1 MSKSMNAMLTF
12 QRGILSRLGLAR
24 IDLARTALSA
34 EIMSN
39 WMCRILGSMSLRPG
53 LEYTGATKNNN
64 KSRSLPFVFSITDTA
79 RIEITA
85 GVLRVWVDDELVSR
99 GAVTAAV
106 TNGSFTSN
114 VTGWTDSDESGA
126 TSQWQTGGYLALL
139 GNGTNAAIRDQ
150 QVTVNESNSQ
160 HALRITIA
168 RGPVTLRVGST
179 SGGDDYVSER
189 TLGTGVY
196 SLAFTPTSNFHI
208 RLSNRES
215 YTTLV
220 DSVAVEAAGTMEFTV
235 PWQEA
240 DLLSIRYVQSGSVIY
255 EACRGYQQRIIA
267 RHGAGSW
274 SVSVYEATD
283 GPFRAINATPV
294 TITPSALSG
303 DITLTASK
311 SLFKTTHVGA
321 LWRVDSVGQ
330 TVNDSFASDNDFSGE
345 IRVTGVEGQRAF
357 GIQITGVWVGTLT
370 LQYSVAE
377 PGNWVD
383 VESYTVPTSKSY
395 NDTLDNQII
404 YYRIGIKTGNYT
416 SGTATISLSFTSGS
430 ISGIARI
437 TAYSSPTVVSAV
449 VLQDFGATTASSD
462 WWEGQWSDFR
472 GWPSAV
478 SLHEGRIWM
487 GGNDKI
493 LGTISDDFTG
503 YDDGFEGDGGPIS
516 RNIGEGPV
524 ENINWMMSLGRLII
538 GTESSSANINPV
550 RMEANSILSARSNS
564 FDEPLT
570 PTNFN
575 LKYANTTGIYVDQS
589 GTRLMS
595 VGYDLQANDY
605 LATDLTMLAPD
616 IAGDGF
622 TALGVQ
628 KSPDPRVSAPIE
640 DGTVVVLVYDK
651 LEDVRGLIKVE
662 SPGASGFIEDVC
674 VLPAIGEDEV
684 YYTVRRTINGST
696 VRYHEKMA
704 RLSECRGGTLNK
716 QADSFIVYSGAATTT
731 ITGLGHLEGEEVV
744 AWANGKDLGTYTVA
758 GGQITGLTSAATG
771 ESEAVTGAIVG
782 LSYEALWK
790 SGKQSIA
797 TALGVPLNQD
807 KRIDSI
813 GLILADTHRDGL
825 YYGPDFDN
833 LDPLPLEEDGEAV
846 EDDTVHEAYDKPMI
860 TFPGE
865 WTTDARFCLKATA
878 PRPCTVLSCVVSMT
892 F

>member
-1 MSKSMNAMLTF
+1 MKSHNAVLSF
-12 QRGILSRLGLAR
+12 NRGLLSRLGLAR
-24 IDLARTALSA
+24 LDLARTSLSA

-39 WMCRILGSMSLRPG
+39 WMPRILGSMSLRPG
-53 LEYTGATKNNN
+53 LQYTGATKSNN
-64 KSRSLPFVFSITDTA
+64 KSRSLPFVFAITDTA
-79 RIEITA
+79 RIEITE
-85 GVLRVWVDDELVSR
+85 GVLRVWVADVLVTR

-106 TNGSFTSN
+106 TNGAFTTD
-114 VTGWTDSDESGA
+114 VTGWTDSDEGGA
-126 TSQWQTGGYLALL
+126 TSAWLTGGYLALL
-139 GNGTNAAIRDQ
+139 GDGTNAAIRDQ
-150 QVTVNESNSQ
+150 QVTVNEANTE

-179 SGGDDYVSER
+179 AGGDEYLEEQI
-189 TLGTGVY
+189 LGTGVY
-196 SLAFTPTSNFHI
+196 SLVFTPTGNFHI
-208 RLSNRES
+208 RLASRES
-215 YTTLV
+215 HTTLV
-220 DSVAVEAAGTMEFTV
+220 DSVAVEAAGVMEFTV
-235 PWQEA
+235 PWQEE
-240 DLLSIRYVQSGSVIY
+240 DLPRIRYVQSGDVIY
-255 EACRGYQQRIIA
+255 EACRGFQQRVIA

-274 SVSVYEATD
+274 SVSLYEPID
-283 GPFRAINATPV
+283 GPFRAINATPT
-294 TITPSALSG
+294 TIAPSALSG

-311 SLFKTTHVGA
+311 SLFRSGHVGA
-321 LWRVDSVGQ
+321 LWKIDSIGQ
-330 TVNDSFASDNDFSGE
+330 TVTDAFSAENDFSGA
-345 IRVTGVEGQRAF
+345 IRVTGIGGQRSF
-357 GIQITGVWVGTLT
+357 GIQITGTFVGTLT

-377 PGNWVD
+377 IGNWVD
-383 VESYTVPTSKSY
+383 VATYTTVTSTSYS
-395 NDTLDNQII
+395 DDLDNQII
-404 YYRIGIKTGNYT
+404 FYRIGIKTGSYT
-416 SGTATISLSFTSGS
+416 SGTANISLSFTSGS
-430 ISGIARI
+430 ITGIARI
-437 TAYSSPTVVSAV
+437 TAYTSPTVVSAV
-449 VLQDFGATTASSD
+449 VLQDFGATTASTD
-462 WWEGQWSDFR
+462 WWEGQWSDHR

-503 YDDGFEGDGGPIS
+503 YDDDFEGDAGPIS

-575 LKYANTTGIYVDQS
+575 LKYANTTAVYVDQS
-589 GTRLMS
+589 GTRLMV

-616 IAGDGF
+616 IAVDGF
-622 TALGVQ
+622 TALGAQ
-628 KSPDPRVSAPIE
+628 KSPDQRVIAPIE
-640 DGTVVVLVYDK
+640 DGTTVVLIYDK

-674 VLPAIGEDEV
+674 VLPALGEDEV
-684 YYTVRRTINGST
+684 YFTIRRTVSGST

-716 QADSFIVYSGAATTT
+716 QADSFVLYSGVAATT
-731 ITGLGHLEGEEVV
+731 ITGLSHLEGEDVV
-744 AWANGKDLGTYTVA
+744 VWGGGKDLGTYTVSS
-758 GGQITGLTSAATG
+758 GQITSLIESVTSA
-771 ESEAVTGAIVG
+771 VVG
-782 LSYEALWK
+782 LSYEALYK

-797 TALGVPLNQD
+797 AALGVPLNQD

-813 GLILADTHRDGL
+813 GLILVDTHKDGL
-825 YYGPDFDN
+825 YYGPDFDH
-833 LDPLPLEEDGEAV
+833 LDPLPAV
-846 EDDTVHEAYDKPMI
+846 EESAEVAADYVWEAYDQPMI
-860 TFPGE
+860 TFDGE

-878 PRPCTVLSCVVSMT
+878 PRPCTVLSCVLSMT

>member
-1 MSKSMNAMLTF
+1 MAKSMNAVLAF
-12 QRGILSRLGLAR
+12 NRGLLSRLGLAR
-24 IDLARTALSA
+24 LDLARTSLSA

-39 WMCRILGSMSLRPG
+39 WMPRILGSMSLRPG
-53 LEYTGATKNNN
+53 LQYTGATKSNN
-64 KSRSLPFVFSITDTA
+64 KSRSLPFIFSITDAA
-79 RIEITA
+79 RIEITE
-85 GVLRVWVDDELVSR
+85 GVLRIWVDDALVTR
-99 GAVTAAV
+99 GTVTAAV

-150 QVTVNESNSQ
+150 QVTVNEANTE

-179 SGGDDYVSER
+179 SGGDEYIEET

-196 SLAFTPTSNFHI
+196 SLVFTPTGDFHI
-208 RLSNRES
+208 RLFSREN
-215 YTTLV
+215 YTVLV
-220 DSVAVEAAGTMEFTV
+220 DSVAIESAGVLEFSV
-235 PWQEA
+235 PWQEE
-240 DLLSIRYVQSGSVIY
+240 DLPSIRYVQSGDVIY
-255 EACRGYQQRIIA
+255 EACKGFQQRVIA

-274 SVSVYEATD
+274 SVSLYEPTD

-294 TITPSALSG
+294 TIAPSALSG

-311 SLFKTTHVGA
+311 SLFKTGHVGA
-321 LWRVDSVGQ
+321 LWRMDSVGQ
-330 TVNDSFASDNDFSGE
+330 TVTDSFSADNDFSGE
-345 IRVTGVEGQRAF
+345 IRVTGIEGQRAF
-357 GIQITGVWVGTLT
+357 GIQVTGTFVGTLT

-383 VESYTVPTSKSY
+383 VESYTTPTSKSY

-416 SGTATISLSFTSGS
+416 SGTATISLSYTSGS
-430 ISGIARI
+430 ITGIARI
-437 TAYSSPTVVSAV
+437 TAYTSPTIVSAV
-449 VLQDFGATTASSD
+449 VLKDFGATTASSD
-462 WWEGQWSDFR
+462 WWEGQWSGYR

-478 SLHEGRIWM
+478 SLHEGRIWK

-493 LGTISDDFTG
+493 LGTISDDFIG
-503 YDDGFEGDGGPIS
+503 YDDEFEGDAGPIS

-550 RMEANSILSARSNS
+550 RMESNSILSARSNS

-605 LATDLTMLAPD
+605 LSNDLTMLAPD
-616 IAGDGF
+616 IAEDGI
-622 TALGVQ
+622 TALGIQ
-628 KSPDPRVSAPIE
+628 KNPDPRIHAPIA
-640 DGTVVVLVYDK
+640 DGTSIVLIYDK
-651 LEDVRGLIKVE
+651 LEDVRGLVKIETDGV
-662 SPGASGFIEDVC
+662 IEDVC
-674 VLPAIGEDEV
+674 VLPRVGEDAV
-684 YYTVRRTINGST
+684 YFTVRRTINGST

-704 RLSECRGGTLNK
+704 KTSECRGGTLNK

-731 ITGLGHLEGEEVV
+731 ITGLSHLEGEEVV
-744 AWANGKDLGTYTVA
+744 AWGNGKDLGTYIVS
-758 GGQITGLTSAATG
+758 GGQITGLVSAATG
-771 ESEAVTGAIVG
+771 ASESVTSAIVG
-782 LSYEALWK
+782 KSYEALYE
-790 SGKQSIA
+790 SGKQAIA
-797 TALGVPLNQD
+797 AALGVPLNQD

-813 GLILADTHRDGL
+813 GLILADTHKDGL
-825 YYGPDFDN
+825 YYGPDFDHM
-833 LDPLPLEEDGEAV
+833 DPLPYEEDGAAV
-846 EDDTVHEAYDKPMI
+846 TDDTVHEAYDKPMI

>member
-1 MSKSMNAMLTF
+1 MAKSMNATLSF
-12 QRGILSRLGLAR
+12 NRGLLSRLGLSR
-24 IDLARTALSA
+24 IDLARTSLSA

-39 WMCRILGSMSLRPG
+39 WMPRILGSMSLRPG
-53 LEYTGATKNNN
+53 LQYTGAAKSNN
-64 KSRSLPFVFSITDTA
+64 KSRSLPFVASITDTA

-85 GVLRVWVDDELVSR
+85 GALRIWVDDSLVTR
-99 GAVTAAV
+99 GVVTAVV
-106 TNGSFTSN
+106 TNGSFTSD

-150 QVTVNESNSQ
+150 QVTVNEAGSQ
-160 HALRITIA
+160 HAVRVTIA
-168 RGPVTLRVGST
+168 RGPVVFRIGST
-179 SGGDDYVSER
+179 SGGDEYIEET

-196 SLAFTPTSNFHI
+196 SFVFTPTGNFHV
-208 RLSNRES
+208 RLLSRES
-215 YTTLV
+215 YTVLV
-220 DSVAVEAAGTMEFTV
+220 DSVAVEAAGTLEFTT
-235 PWQEA
+235 PWQEE
-240 DLLSIRYVQSGSVIY
+240 DLSLIRRVPSGDVIY
-255 EACRGYQQRIIA
+255 VACRGYQQRVIS
-267 RHGAGSW
+267 RHGTGSW
-274 SVSVYEATD
+274 SVALYEPTD
-283 GPFRAINATPV
+283 GPFRPINATPV
-294 TITPSALSG
+294 TIAPSALSG

-311 SLFKTTHVGA
+311 SLFKAGHVGA
-321 LWRVDSVGQ
+321 LWRMDSVGQ
-330 TVNDSFASDNDFSGE
+330 TVADAFSADNDFSGE
-345 IRVTGVEGQRAF
+345 IRVTGIEGQRAF
-357 GIQITGVWVGTLT
+357 GIVITGTFVGTLT

-416 SGTATISLSFTSGS
+416 SGTATISLSYTSGS
-430 ISGIARI
+430 ITGVARI
-437 TAYSSPTVVSAV
+437 TAYTSPTIVSAV
-449 VLQDFGATTASSD
+449 VLRAFGATTASSD
-462 WWEGQWSDFR
+462 WWEGRWSDHR

-478 SLHEGRIWM
+478 SLHEGRVWM
-487 GGNDKI
+487 GGNDRI
-493 LGTISDDFTG
+493 LGTISDDFVG
-503 YDDGFEGDGGPIS
+503 YDDEFEGDAGPIS
-516 RNIGEGPV
+516 RSIGEGPV
-524 ENINWMMSLGRLII
+524 ENINWMLSLGRLII
-538 GTESSSANINPV
+538 GTESSSANIEPV
-550 RMEANSILSARSNS
+550 RMESNSILSARSNS

-605 LATDLTMLAPD
+605 LSNDLTMLAPD
-616 IAGDGF
+616 IAEDGI
-622 TALGVQ
+622 TALAIQ
-628 KSPDPRVSAPIE
+628 KNPDPRVHAPIA
-640 DGTVVVLVYDK
+640 DGTAIALIYDK
-651 LEDVRGLIKVE
+651 LEDVRGLVKIETDGV
-662 SPGASGFIEDVC
+662 IEDVC
-674 VLPAIGEDEV
+674 VLPRVGEDAV
-684 YYTVRRTINGST
+684 YFTVRRTINGAT

-704 RLSECRGGTLNK
+704 KISECRGGTLNK
-716 QADSFIVYSGAATTT
+716 QADSFVVYSGAATTT

-744 AWANGKDLGTYTVA
+744 AWGNGKDLGTYTVSSA
-758 GGQITGLTSAATG
+758 QITGLP
-771 ESEAVTGAIVG
+771 EAVTGAIVG
-782 LSYEALWK
+782 KSYEALYK

-797 TALGVPLNQD
+797 AALGVPLNQE

-813 GLILADTHRDGL
+813 GLILADTHKDGL

-833 LDPLPLEEDGEAV
+833 MDPLPLEEDGMTVA
-846 EDDTVHEAYDKPMI
+846 DDTVHEAYDKPMI

>member
-1 MSKSMNAMLTF
+1 MSKSMNATLSF
-12 QRGILSRLGLAR
+12 NRGLLSRLGLAR
-24 IDLARTALSA
+24 IDLARTSLSA

-53 LEYTGATKNNN
+53 LEYTGATKSNN

-79 RIEITA
+79 RIEITE
-85 GVLRVWVDDELVSR
+85 GVLRVWVDDELVTR
-99 GAVTAAV
+99 GNVTAAV
-106 TNGSFTSN
+106 TNGTFTSN
-114 VTGWTDSDESGA
+114 VTGWTDADEGGA
-126 TSQWQTGGYLALL
+126 ASAWQTGGYLALL
-139 GNGTNAAIRDQ
+139 GDGTNAAIRDQ
-150 QVTVNESNSQ
+150 QVTVNETSTE

-179 SGGDDYVSER
+179 AGGDEYIEET

-196 SLAFTPTSNFHI
+196 SLVFTPTANFHI
-208 RLSNRES
+208 RLFSRES
-215 YTTLV
+215 HTVLV
-220 DSVAVEAAGTMEFTV
+220 DSVVVEAAGVLEFSV
-235 PWQEA
+235 PWQEEH
-240 DLLSIRYVQSGSVIY
+240 LPLIRYVQSGDVIY
-255 EACRGYQQRIIA
+255 EACAGIQQRVIA
-267 RHGAGSW
+267 RHGDGSW
-274 SVSVYEATD
+274 SVSVYEPTD
-283 GPFRAINATPV
+283 GPFRKINATPV

-303 DITLTASK
+303 DIALTASK
-311 SLFKTTHVGA
+311 SLFKTGHVGA
-321 LWRVDSVGQ
+321 LWRIDSFGQ
-330 TVNDSFASDNDFSGE
+330 TVADSFSAENDFSGH
-345 IRVTGVEGQRAF
+345 IRVTGIAGQRAF
-357 GIQITGVWVGTLT
+357 GIQITGTFVATLT

-383 VESYTVPTSKSY
+383 VASYTTPTSTSY

-404 YYRIGIKTGNYT
+404 YYRIGIKTGNFT
-416 SGTATISLSFTSGS
+416 SGTAAITLSFTSGS
-430 ISGIARI
+430 ITGIARI
-437 TAYSSPTVVSAV
+437 TAYTSPTVVSAI

-462 WWEGQWSDFR
+462 WWEGQWSDYR

-478 SLHEGRIWM
+478 ALHEGRIWM

-503 YDDGFEGDGGPIS
+503 YDDEFEGDAGPIS

-524 ENINWMMSLGRLII
+524 ENINWMLSLGRLII

-550 RMEANSILSARSNS
+550 RLESNSILSARSNS

-605 LATDLTMLAPD
+605 LSNDLTMLAPD
-616 IAGDGF
+616 IAEDGI
-622 TALGVQ
+622 TALAIQ
-628 KSPDPRVSAPIE
+628 KNPDPRVHAPIA
-640 DGTVVVLVYDK
+640 DGTSIVLVYDK
-651 LEDVRGLIKVE
+651 LEDVRGLLKVE
-662 SPGASGFIEDVC
+662 SSGADGFIEDVC
-674 VLPAIGEDEV
+674 TLPRIGEDAV
-684 YYTVRRTINGST
+684 YFTIRRTINGAT

-704 RLSECRGGTLNK
+704 RISECRGGTLNK
-716 QADSFIVYSGAATTT
+716 QADSFVLYSGAATPT
-731 ITGLGHLEGEEVV
+731 ITGLGHLEGEDVV
-744 AWANGKDLGTYTVA
+744 VWGDGKDLGTYTVTGA
-758 GGQITGLTSAATG
+758 QITGL
-771 ESEAVTGAIVG
+771 SEAVASAVIG
-782 LSYEALWK
+782 LSYEARWK

-797 TALGVPLNQD
+797 AALGVPLNQD

-813 GLILADTHRDGL
+813 GLILADTHKDGL

-833 LDPLPLEEDGEAV
+833 LDPLPLEEDGATV
-846 EDDTVHEAYDKPMI
+846 AADTVHEAYDKPMI

>member
-24 IDLARTALSA
+24 IDLARTSLSA

-39 WMCRILGSMSLRPG
+39 WMPRILGSMSLRPG
-53 LEYTGATKNNN
+53 LQYTGATKSNN
-64 KSRSLPFVFSITDTA
+64 KSRSLPFVASITDTA
-79 RIEITA
+79 RVEVTE
-85 GVLRVWVDDELVSR
+85 GVLRIWVDDSLVTR
-99 GAVTAAV
+99 GTVTAAV
-106 TNGSFTSN
+106 TNGSFTSD
-114 VTGWTDSDESGA
+114 VTGWTDSDEGGA
-126 TSQWQTGGYLALL
+126 TSAWLTGGYLALL

-150 QVTVNESNSQ
+150 QVTVNEVSTE

-168 RGPVTLRVGST
+168 RGPVVLRVGST
-179 SGGDDYVSER
+179 SGGDEYLEER

-196 SLAFTPTSNFHI
+196 SFAFTPTGNFHI
-208 RLSNRES
+208 RLFSREN
-215 YTTLV
+215 YTVLV
-220 DSVAVEAAGTMEFTV
+220 DSVAVESAGVLEFSV
-235 PWQEA
+235 PWQED
-240 DLLSIRYVQSGSVIY
+240 DLTLIRRVQSGDVIY
-255 EACRGYQQRIIA
+255 TACRGFQQRVVS

-274 SVSVYEATD
+274 SVALYEPTD
-283 GPFRAINATPV
+283 GPFRPINATPV

-311 SLFKTTHVGA
+311 SLFKTGHVGA
-321 LWRVDSVGQ
+321 LWRMDSTGQ
-330 TVNDSFASDNDFSGE
+330 TVTDSFSAQNDFSSE
-345 IRVTGVEGQRAF
+345 IRVTGIGGQRSF
-357 GIQITGVWVGTLT
+357 GIQITGTFVATLT

-383 VESYTVPTSKSY
+383 VTTYTAPTSTSY
-395 NDTLDNQII
+395 ADDLDNQII

-416 SGTATISLSFTSGS
+416 SGTAAITLSLTSGS
-430 ISGIARI
+430 ITGVARV
-437 TAYSSPTVVSAV
+437 TAYTSPTVVSAV
-449 VLQDFGATTASSD
+449 VLRAFGATTASSD
-462 WWEGQWSDFR
+462 WWEGRWSDHR

-478 SLHEGRIWM
+478 SLHEGRVWM

-503 YDDGFEGDGGPIS
+503 YDDGFEGDAGPIS
-516 RNIGEGPV
+516 RSIGEGPV
-524 ENINWMMSLGRLII
+524 DNINWMMSLGRLII
-538 GTESSSANINPV
+538 GTESSSANIEPV
-550 RMEANSILSARSNS
+550 RMESNSILSARSNS

-605 LATDLTMLAPD
+605 LSSDLFMLAPD
-616 IAGDGF
+616 IAEDGI
-622 TALGVQ
+622 TALGIQ
-628 KSPDPRVSAPIE
+628 KNPDPRVHAPIA
-640 DGTVVVLVYDK
+640 DGTAIVLVYDK
-651 LEDVRGLIKVE
+651 LEDVRGLVKVE
-662 SPGASGFIEDVC
+662 TDGIIEDVC
-674 VLPAIGEDEV
+674 VLPRVGEDAV
-684 YYTVRRTINGST
+684 YLTVKRTINGST

-704 RLSECRGGTLNK
+704 RLSECRGGTLNR
-716 QADSFIVYSGAATTT
+716 QADSFVVYSGAATTT
-731 ITGLGHLEGEEVV
+731 ITGLSHLEGQDVV
-744 AWANGKDLGTYTVA
+744 AWGNGKDLGTYTVSA
-758 GGQITGLTSAATG
+758 GQIAGLTSVATG
-771 ESEAVTGAIVG
+771 ESEAVTSAVIG

-797 TALGVPLNQD
+797 NALGVPLNQD

-813 GLILADTHRDGL
+813 GLILADTHKDGL

-833 LDPLPLEEDGEAV
+833 LDPLPQEEDGETV

-865 WTTDARFCLKATA
+865 WTTDARFCLKAVA

>member
-1 MSKSMNAMLTF
+1 MAKSVNASLSF
-12 QRGILSRLGLAR
+12 NRGIISRLGLAR

-39 WMCRILGSMSLRPG
+39 WMPRILGSMSLRPG
-53 LEYTGATKNNN
+53 LEYTGATKSNN

-79 RIEITA
+79 RIEITE
-85 GVLRVWVDDELVSR
+85 GVLRIWVDDELVTR
-99 GAVTAAV
+99 GTVTAAV
-106 TNGSFTSN
+106 TNGSFTSD
-114 VTGWTDSDESGA
+114 VTGWTDSDEGGA

-139 GNGTNAAIRDQ
+139 GDGSNAAIRDQ
-150 QVTVNESNSQ
+150 QVTVNEPNVE
-160 HALRITIA
+160 HALRVTVA
-168 RGPVTLRVGST
+168 RGPVLMRVGST
-179 SGGDDYVSER
+179 SGGDEYLEER

-196 SLAFTPTSNFHI
+196 SFVFTPTGNFHI
-208 RLSNRES
+208 RLFSRES

-220 DSVAVEAAGTMEFTV
+220 DSVAVEAAGTLEFTV

-240 DLLSIRYVQSGSVIY
+240 DLPLIRYVQSGDVIY
-255 EACRGYQQRIIA
+255 EACRGYQQRVIA

-274 SVSVYEATD
+274 SVSLYEPTD
-283 GPFRAINATPV
+283 GPFRSINPTPV
-294 TITPSALSG
+294 TIAPSALSG
-303 DITLTASK
+303 DVTLTASK
-311 SLFKTTHVGA
+311 SLFKSGHVGA
-321 LWRVDSVGQ
+321 LWKMDSVGQ
-330 TVNDSFASDNDFSGE
+330 TVTDSFSAQNDFSGE
-345 IRVTGVEGQRAF
+345 IRVTGIEGQRSF
-357 GIQITGVWVGTLT
+357 GIQITGTFVGTLT

-383 VESYTVPTSKSY
+383 VASYTTVTSTSY
-395 NDTLDNQII
+395 SDGLDNQII

-416 SGTATISLSFTSGS
+416 SGTANITLSYTSGS
-430 ISGIARI
+430 ITGIARI
-437 TAYSSPTVVSAV
+437 TAYTSPTVVSAV

-462 WWEGQWSDFR
+462 WWEGQWSDYR

-478 SLHEGRIWM
+478 VLHEGRLWK

-493 LGTISDDFTG
+493 LGTISDDFIG
-503 YDDGFEGDGGPIS
+503 YDDEFEGDAGPIS

-605 LATDLTMLAPD
+605 LSSDLTMLAPD
-616 IAGDGF
+616 IAEDGI
-622 TALGVQ
+622 TALGAQ
-628 KSPDPRVSAPIE
+628 KSPDPRVHAPID
-640 DGTVVVLVYDK
+640 DGTAVVLIYDK
-651 LEDVRGLIKVE
+651 LEDVRGLVKVE
-662 SPGASGFIEDVC
+662 TAGVIEDVC
-674 VLPAIGEDEV
+674 VLPRIGEDAV
-684 YYTVRRTINGST
+684 YYTVRRTINGAT

-704 RLSECRGGTLNK
+704 RLSECRGGTLNR
-716 QADSFIVYSGAATTT
+716 QADAFFVYEGSATTT

-744 AWANGKDLGTYTVA
+744 AWGNGKDLGTYTVS
-758 GGQITGLTSAATG
+758 GGQITGIVSAATG
-771 ESEAVTGAIVG
+771 EAEAVTSAVVG
-782 LSYEALWK
+782 LSYEALYK
-790 SGKQSIA
+790 SGKQAIA
-797 TALGVPLNQD
+797 TALGVPLNQS
-807 KRIDSI
+807 KLIDSI
-813 GLILADTHRDGL
+813 GLILADTHKDGL
-825 YYGPDFDN
+825 YYGPDFDH
-833 LDPLPLEEDGEAV
+833 LDALPLEEAGEMV
-846 EDDTVHEAYDKPMI
+846 DDDTVHEAYDQGMI
-860 TFPGE
+860 AFPGE

>member
-1 MSKSMNAMLTF
+1 MAKSMNAALSF
-12 QRGILSRLGLAR
+12 NRGLLSRLGLAR

-53 LEYTGATKNNN
+53 LEYTGATKSNN
-64 KSRSLPFVFSITDTA
+64 KSRSLPFVFSIADTA
-79 RIEITA
+79 RIEITE
-85 GVLRVWVDDELVSR
+85 GVLRVWVDDDLVTR

-139 GNGTNAAIRDQ
+139 GNGTNASIRDQ
-150 QVTVNESNSQ
+150 QVTVNEANTE
-160 HALRITIA
+160 HALRVTIA
-168 RGPVTLRVGST
+168 RGPVMLRVGST
-179 SGGDDYVSER
+179 SGGDEYIEET

-196 SLAFTPTSNFHI
+196 SLVFTPTGNFHI
-208 RLSNRES
+208 RLFSRES
-215 YTTLV
+215 HTVVV
-220 DSVAVEAAGTMEFTV
+220 DSVAVESAGVLEFTV
-235 PWQEA
+235 PWQEE
-240 DLLSIRYVQSGSVIY
+240 DLPSIRYVQSGDVIY
-255 EACRGYQQRIIA
+255 EACSGYQQRIIA

-274 SVSVYEATD
+274 SVSLYEPVD
-283 GPFRAINATPV
+283 GPFRKINATPV
-294 TITPSALSG
+294 TITPSGLSG
-303 DITLTASK
+303 DVTLTASK
-311 SLFKTTHVGA
+311 RLFKARHVGA
-321 LWRVDSVGQ
+321 LWRMDSVGQ
-330 TVNDSFASDNDFSGE
+330 RVADSFTADNDFSGE
-345 IRVTGVEGQRAF
+345 IRVTGIEGQRAF
-357 GIQITGVWVGTLT
+357 GIQVTGTFVATLT

-383 VESYTVPTSKSY
+383 VESYTTPTSKSY

-404 YYRIGIKTGNYT
+404 YYRIGIKTGNFT

-430 ISGIARI
+430 ITGIARI
-437 TAYSSPTVVSAV
+437 TAYTSPTVVSAV

-493 LGTISDDFTG
+493 LGTISDDFVG
-503 YDDGFEGDGGPIS
+503 YDDEFEGDGGPIS

-550 RMEANSILSARSNS
+550 RMESNSILSARSNS

-575 LKYANTTGIYVDQS
+575 LKYANTTAIYVDQS

-605 LATDLTMLAPD
+605 LSSDLTMLAPD
-616 IAGDGF
+616 IAEDGI
-622 TALGVQ
+622 TALAIQ
-628 KSPDPRVSAPIE
+628 KNPDPRVHAPIA
-640 DGTVVVLVYDK
+640 DGTAIVLVYDK
-651 LEDVRGLIKVE
+651 LEDVRGLIKIDTD
-662 SPGASGFIEDVC
+662 GAIEDVC
-674 VLPAIGEDEV
+674 VLPRIGEDAV
-684 YYTVRRTINGST
+684 YYTVRRTINGAT

-704 RLSECRGGTLNK
+704 KLSECRGGALNK
-716 QADSFIVYSGAATTT
+716 QADSFLVYSGAATTT
-731 ITGLGHLEGEEVV
+731 ITGLSHLEGEDVV
-744 AWANGKDLGTYTVA
+744 VWGNGKDLGTYTVA
-758 GGQITGLTSAATG
+758 SGQITGLTSVATG
-771 ESEAVTGAIVG
+771 QSEAVTNAVAG

-797 TALGVPLNQD
+797 NALGVPLNQD

-813 GLILADTHRDGL
+813 GLILADTHKDGL

-833 LDPLPLEEDGEAV
+833 LDPLPQEEDGETV